1 MDYEPG
7 TKECY
12 ALIYCK
18 EEISKMNELLSKIEN
33 TEQVCKQLCSILKEL
48 EEMHESII
56 YKNRIH

>member
-48 EEMHESII
+48 EEMHESI
-56 YKNRIH
+56 